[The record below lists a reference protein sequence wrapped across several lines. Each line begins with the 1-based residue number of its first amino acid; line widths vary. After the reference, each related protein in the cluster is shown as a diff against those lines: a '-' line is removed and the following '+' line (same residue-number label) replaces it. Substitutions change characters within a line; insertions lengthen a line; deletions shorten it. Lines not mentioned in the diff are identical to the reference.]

1 MELTHEMKEKMLG
14 GLWGAVVGDA
24 LGVPVEFLTREE
36 VRSDPV
42 VNMRGFGTFK
52 LPAGSWSD
60 DSSLLLCTT
69 DSLVHGF
76 DLNDMANRF
85 KQWFSEGLWT
95 PYGKAFDIGNATRAA
110 ISRLKRGISPELAG
124 GDSEGDN
131 GNGSLMRI
139 MPVAVSFQKMNVD
152 EFISRVH
159 AVSSIT
165 HRHPRSLMACG
176 IYCLIARN
184 LFVGKSP
191 IEAYQE
197 AIDLASAIYDRD
209 PFRMELQYFRR
220 VFSGKIASLPEETI
234 KSTGYVID
242 TLEASIWCLL
252 TSGSYS
258 EAVLKAVN
266 LGYDTDTTGCVT
278 GGLTGILYG
287 YSGIPGEWVD
297 AIARRDD
304 IDKLFKG
311 LVEEI

>member
-1 MELTHEMKEKMLG
+1 MEQENNIKNKMLG
-14 GLWGAVVGDA
+14 ALWGSVVGDA
-24 LGVPVEFLTREE
+24 MGVPVEFLTREE
-36 VRSDPV
+36 VHSDPV
-42 VNMRGFGTFK
+42 IGMRGFGTFK

-60 DSSLLLCTT
+60 DSSLLLCTA

-76 DLNDMANRF
+76 NLNDMATRF
-85 KQWFSEGLWT
+85 VKWYSEGLWT

-110 ISRLKRGISPELAG
+110 ISRLKRGITPELAG

-139 MPVAVSFQKMNVD
+139 IPVAVRFHKMGID
-152 EFISRVH
+152 DYISRVH

-165 HRHPRSLMACG
+165 HRHSRSLMACG

-184 LFVGKSP
+184 LFEGKSP
-191 IEAYQE
+191 MEAYHE
-197 AIDLASAIYDRD
+197 AIDKASGLYDKD
-209 PFRMELQYFRR
+209 PFRMELHYFRR
-220 VFSGKIASLPEETI
+220 VFGGKIASLPEDTI
-234 KSTGYVID
+234 KSSGYVID

-278 GGLTGILYG
+278 GGLAGILYG

-304 IDKLFKG
+304 IDKLFMG
-311 LVEEI
+311 LVEQL